1 MRFLTLVTTL
11 AAAAPLMAAAP
22 PTNALFADGG
32 SPIVFVGG
40 KKTPLGELAGSLGDD
55 VSEEATRWAAAAD
68 SIGAGLHVVAGG
80 RVLLVTH
87 STKRKLKKELA
98 LIGDTLEL
106 VDELLPARPV
116 ATNEG
121 ADQPSARRMP
131 DPSDE
136 GVLVLLQPK
145 NDEEYGQLL
154 EVVVEGERY
163 LQAWK
168 DSARRLPGFTI
179 SRPAVAMW
187 IELLDGQEEFDIRN
201 ELVHRLAHLA
211 IARRFGELPYW
222 LQTGLSWLVEEELLG
237 AIYCFPYRDEFVWAT
252 EHTSWDK
259 DLAREF
265 KKAKGSDSY
274 FAGLAAWKRGSYR
287 SDEARQAFG
296 MARFLM
302 EHHREDTPQLLSNLF
317 HLRAT
322 KGVKSA
328 GRGWE
333 LIPGWE
339 PDAKDQRAEFERVL
353 GEGILSEA
361 AKSFAKGKRYKKPR
375 KR

>member
-1 MRFLTLVTTL
+1 MRFVTSVPALVASTLLL
-11 AAAAPLMAAAP
+11 AAAAPVSAASADAES
-22 PTNALFADGG
+22 PT
-32 SPIVFVGG
+32 VFVGG
-40 KKTPLGELAGSLGDD
+40 KKVALTELAGSLSDD
-55 VSEEATRWAAAAD
+55 VSETTARWAAVAE
-68 SIGAGLHVVAGG
+68 SIDAGLHVVADG

-87 STKRKLKKELA
+87 STKRKLKKELG
-98 LIGDTLEL
+98 LIEDTLEM
-106 VDELLPARPV
+106 VDDLLPERPV
-116 ATNEG
+116 ATIEG
-121 ADQPSARRMP
+121 ADKPSSKRMP
-131 DPSDE
+131 DPEDE
-136 GVLVLLQPK
+136 GTLVLLQPK
-145 NDEEYGQLL
+145 NDKEYGQLL
-154 EVVVEGERY
+154 EEVVKGERY

-211 IARRFGELPYW
+211 VARRFGELPYW
-222 LQTGLSWLVEEELLG
+222 LQTGLSWHIEEELLG

-265 KKAKGSDSY
+265 KKAKGSESFFRDL
-274 FAGLAAWKRGSYR
+274 AGWKRGSYR

-296 MARFLM
+296 IARFLM
-302 EHHREDTPQLLSNLF
+302 EHHREDAPQLLSNLF

-339 PDAKDQRAEFERVL
+339 PEANDQRAEFERVL

-361 AKSFAKGKRYKKPR
+361 AKYFAKGKRYKKPR

>member
-40 KKTPLGELAGSLGDD
+40 KKTPLGELAGSLGDA

-68 SIGAGLHVVAGG
+68 SIDAGLHVVAGG

-87 STKRKLKKELA
+87 STKRKLKRELA

-106 VDELLPARPV
+106 VDELLPARPL

-121 ADQPSARRMP
+121 TDQPSARRMP
-131 DPSDE
+131 DPSDD
-136 GVLVLLQPK
+136 GILVLLQPK

-168 DSARRLPGFTI
+168 ESARRLPGFTI

-211 IARRFGELPYW
+211 VAHKGRREGGFADVAHSVRRGHRPSRGRRHCHRRGISIGHASILPCFGCSFGSQGCHVLRPCW
-222 LQTGLSWLVEEELLG
+222 RMFNRNLGRCLRCHLGCFSLRQT
-237 AIYCFPYRDEFVWAT
+237 C
-252 EHTSWDK
+252 
-259 DLAREF
+259 
-265 KKAKGSDSY
+265 
-274 FAGLAAWKRGSYR
+274 
-287 SDEARQAFG
+287 
-296 MARFLM
+296 
-302 EHHREDTPQLLSNLF
+302 
-317 HLRAT
+317 
-322 KGVKSA
+322 
-328 GRGWE
+328 
-333 LIPGWE
+333 
-339 PDAKDQRAEFERVL
+339 
-353 GEGILSEA
+353 
-361 AKSFAKGKRYKKPR
+361 SFACICTCIGTCCFFVLCLGTWHPLLPPSS
-375 KR
+375 